1 MKESQVI
8 KGWIEEGKIIGMVE
22 AGRDSLLKVLRA
34 RFPDPVPE
42 SVRAAIEEANDPTT
56 LDRWFHLSLRA
67 NSLAEFCAAMP
78 VK

>member
-8 KGWIEEGKIIGMVE
+8 KGWMKEGELIGVLKTGRANLLMVL
-22 AGRDSLLKVLRA
+22 GA

-42 SVRAAIEEANDPTT
+42 SVRVAIEEANDPTT
-56 LDRWFHLSLRA
+56 LDRWFHLSLTA

-78 VK
+78 VE

>member
-8 KGWIEEGKIIGMVE
+8 KGWIEKGKMIGIVE
-22 AGRDSLLKVLRA
+22 ARRANVLTVLRA

-42 SVRAAIEEANDPTT
+42 SVRVAIQEANDPTT
-56 LDRWFHLSLRA
+56 LERWFHVALTA
-67 NSLAEFCAAMP
+67 NSLDEFFAAMP